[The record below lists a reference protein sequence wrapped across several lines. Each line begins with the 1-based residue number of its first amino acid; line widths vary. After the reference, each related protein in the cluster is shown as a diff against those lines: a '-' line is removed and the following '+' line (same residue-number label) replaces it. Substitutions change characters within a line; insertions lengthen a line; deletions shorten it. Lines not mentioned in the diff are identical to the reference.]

1 MAQAA
6 APKASQADFNDVII
20 LLQTGSP
27 SPSRRPPAH
36 FLLDFRFVRTNC
48 EARIVVTDAPH
59 RSKHK
64 DRFVFVAASLLFVPG
79 SRPDRFAK
87 ARAGGA
93 GLTVIDLEDAVAAQ
107 DKDSARA
114 AALAEVA
121 RGRQGWA
128 IRINGIRT
136 AAGVRDLAAL
146 LDAEILPE
154 TLLVPMVEEAGDLA
168 VIAGALGERCP
179 ALIPLIETPRGLR
192 HALAIA
198 RHEKVIAVM
207 FGGGDFSA
215 ELGVELAWEPLLAAR
230 QQLVLACAEAGKPAI
245 DVPFVRLEDAAGLAE
260 EAARARALG
269 FVAKAAIHPAQIA
282 AIHAAFLPSA
292 AEVAEAREALAA
304 YEAGGGRAIR
314 FRGRMLEAPF
324 IIRYRALLARHEELA
339 NA

>member
-1 MAQAA
+1 LSGQIVK
-6 APKASQADFNDVII
+6 PE
-20 LLQTGSP
+20 
-27 SPSRRPPAH
+27 
-36 FLLDFRFVRTNC
+36 FR
-48 EARIVVTDAPH
+48 VTSLIRNREDLV
-59 RSKHK
+59 
-64 DRFVFVAASLLFVPG
+64 VFVAASLLFVPG

-93 GLTVIDLEDAVAAQ
+93 GLTVIDLEDAVAAA
-107 DKDSARA
+107 DKHSARA

-121 RGRQGWA
+121 KEQQGWA
-128 IRINGIRT
+128 IRINAVRT

-146 LDAEILPE
+146 LDAETLPA

-168 VIAGALGERCP
+168 VIVGALGESCP
-179 ALIPLIETPRGLR
+179 SLIALIETPKGLR

-198 RHEKVIAVM
+198 GHHKVAAVM
-207 FGGGDFSA
+207 FGGGDFSG

-230 QQLVLACAEAGKPAI
+230 QQLVLACAEARKPAI
-245 DVPFVRLEDAAGLAE
+245 DVPFVKLEDEAGLAG
-260 EAARARALG
+260 EAARARAIG
-269 FVAKAAIHPAQIA
+269 FAAKAAIHPTQLA

-292 AEVAEAREALAA
+292 AEVDEAREALAA

-324 IIRYRALLARHEELA
+324 IIRYRALLARHEELG